1 MLHTME
7 EGGKFVQSLP
17 SRGRNV
23 IRITR
28 LVYSQKEL
36 EEIKRNAEYGGASII
51 SATPIYNGEMI
62 SVILDLDKNK
72 RQF

>member
-1 MLHTME
+1 MTSL
-7 EGGKFVQSLP
+7 QSK
-17 SRGRNV
+17 SRNV

-36 EEIKRNAEYGGASII
+36 EEIKRNAAYSGAKII
-51 SATPIYNGEMI
+51 STTPIYDGEMI